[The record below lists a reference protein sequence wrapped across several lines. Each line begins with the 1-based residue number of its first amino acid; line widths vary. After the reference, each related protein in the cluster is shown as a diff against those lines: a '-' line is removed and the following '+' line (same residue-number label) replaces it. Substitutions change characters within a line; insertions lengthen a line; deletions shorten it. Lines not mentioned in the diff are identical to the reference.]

1 MPRRTLTAIAVTLGL
16 LLIITGLFDLRADA
30 QTVITAEE
38 AYELSQSGEILL
50 IDVRSRQEWA
60 DTGLAQGALPIS
72 IHEGDFLPKLERA
85 VEGDFSTP
93 IAFICASGGRS
104 NQISTML
111 ARQGLPNIYDVSEG
125 MVGRLGAGK
134 GWIEDALPVVSMHV
148 AIEAGGLEA
157 ADDQSAEASAD
168 EDASQ

>member
-1 MPRRTLTAIAVTLGL
+1 MLDVAADHHLLDIGCGIGGPARYMAERFNCRVAGIDLTVEFCAVAEHLTRLLG
-16 LLIITGLFDLRADA
+16 FAD
-30 QTVITAEE
+30 
-38 AYELSQSGEILL
+38 
-50 IDVRSRQEWA
+50 R
-60 DTGLAQGALPIS
+60 IS

-93 IAFICASGGRS
+93 IAFICASGGRG

-134 GWIEDALPVVSMHV
+134 GWIEDALPVVSMEQ

-157 ADDQSAEASAD
+157 ADDQSAEATAD